1 MSSMPSPWR
10 GRVFGA
16 VVAGLLGVLVW
27 PVAAFAHATFVRS
40 SPAPNAVVTT
50 APAVVRVLF
59 SEAVAADGSALTVT
73 GPGGVRVDQGD
84 SRVDPSDPTGTTM
97 VVSLRS
103 GLQSGRYIV
112 NWTTVSAKDGD
123 KESGSFAF
131 TIAGAAGTAP
141 GMPRTGGGTALP
153 AIGAAALLLTGW
165 GIRLLSR
172 AKSSTD
178 ENYPYGTR
186 SLT

>member
-1 MSSMPSPWR
+1 MSSMPSPWI
-10 GRVFGA
+10 GRVLGT

-27 PVAAFAHATFVRS
+27 PVEVFAHATFVRS
-40 SPAPNAVVTT
+40 TPAPNAVVAT
-50 APAVVRVLF
+50 APVVVRVIF

-103 GLQSGRYIV
+103 GLQPGRYVV

-131 TIAGAAGTAP
+131 TIVGATGTAP
-141 GMPRTGGGTALP
+141 GMPRTGSGTALP
-153 AIGAAALLLTGW
+153 AIGAVALLLTGW
-165 GIRLLSR
+165 GIRLARRERGSIG
-172 AKSSTD
+172 
-178 ENYPYGTR
+178 ENRPYKLGR
-186 SLT
+186 